1 MDPLT
6 ITGVVVGTAVGA
18 LVIGGIGS
26 AVIRNK
32 ISRKRR
38 VRFSNYTSNN
48 NSITTRRL
56 STSIPRG
63 KRSSR
68 LSPIDEGK
76 GRSRKN
82 KK

>member
-1 MDPLT
+1 MGPLT

-18 LVIGGIGS
+18 LVIGGIGR

-32 ISRKRR
+32 TMKRR
-38 VRFSNYTSNN
+38 RRDSNYTSNN
-48 NSITTRRL
+48 NSITTRPV

-63 KRSSR
+63 KKYLRR
-68 LSPIDEGK
+68 LSSIAEGK

>member
-32 ISRKRR
+32 PMKRK

-48 NSITTRRL
+48 NSITTRRV

-63 KRSSR
+63 KRSRR
-68 LSPIDEGK
+68 LSSIAEGK
-76 GRSRKN
+76 GRSRKS